1 MGKPKLIRL
10 TKTARDSTDAGSTA
24 LSEAAVG
31 NSAVTGYATVRSVT
45 NGKGASTKTASNA
58 TTGKSHQASK
68 KKGSTEPTA
77 TGKNIIKNSGND
89 ITEDSSPVSSVS
101 LKTGN
106 QEKSKPEQR
115 RNRKLKQ
122 VEDRNDVSNLGTDAE
137 VAPKSV
143 NRKLRKNK
151 IETPKSRTESGSG
164 SKNPSRD
171 RNLNPNNLNKRN
183 QKGETPLHVAC
194 CKVRKSF
201 FYHF

>member
-1 MGKPKLIRL
+1 MLRNK
-10 TKTARDSTDAGSTA
+10 TKIWTHMI
-24 LSEAAVG
+24 SELEIHA
-31 NSAVTGYATVRSVT
+31 
-45 NGKGASTKTASNA
+45 
-58 TTGKSHQASK
+58 
-68 KKGSTEPTA
+68 
-77 TGKNIIKNSGND
+77 
-89 ITEDSSPVSSVS
+89 
-101 LKTGN
+101 
-106 QEKSKPEQR
+106 
-115 RNRKLKQ
+115 KLKQ